1 MGEDR
6 SEAMTAWLQQF
17 VSDAATEERVA
28 HFVTQVDDEVL
39 RRSPEVARDA
49 MLVADLHN
57 STRAQWRAFLVT
69 LLEREH
75 RLVLPDAAIALAR
88 SVARRGLELGVLL
101 KIYRAGQQAIFRYL
115 TDLTAGLKQGD
126 PSRDQV
132 LVGVWSRADRW
143 MDEVIEQLITVYYE
157 ERQRLHEGAQARKA
171 EAIDA
176 ILGGG
181 APQTSEA
188 SRALGHPVHAWQT
201 GFVSWT
207 AADTHDRP
215 DAAHTIASAA
225 AEALGTSH
233 PLTMAAGSRDLWF
246 WTATDN
252 CPDLAALESL
262 GPLLE
267 KIDTQLAVGI
277 SGKGVRGFRH
287 SHQEA
292 RAAQTLAMSA
302 NFSRNLVLYHDVE
315 LLCLTAGSDDLSRRM
330 VERELGALGRP
341 DKNTEVIR
349 ETVLAYIESGLNVE
363 ATARGLFVHK
373 NTVRYRLGKAEE
385 LLGHSLS
392 ERIAYLEVALRHA
405 SMFGPPPTV

>member
-57 STRAQWRAFLVT
+57 DARPVACLPRHAPRARAPT
-69 LLEREH
+69 GA
-75 RLVLPDAAIALAR
+75 P
-88 SVARRGLELGVLL
+88 RRGDRPRPLRGTTR
-101 KIYRAGQQAIFRYL
+101 IGTRRAPEDLPGRPQAIFRYL

-188 SRALGHPVHAWQT
+188 RGRS
-201 GFVSWT
+201 
-207 AADTHDRP
+207 
-215 DAAHTIASAA
+215 
-225 AEALGTSH
+225 
-233 PLTMAAGSRDLWF
+233 
-246 WTATDN
+246 
-252 CPDLAALESL
+252 
-262 GPLLE
+262 
-267 KIDTQLAVGI
+267 DTQFT
-277 SGKGVRGFRH
+277 RGRPVSSAGPPRTPTTGQTRRTPSPPRPRRH
-287 SHQEA
+287 SAPRA
-292 RAAQTLAMSA
+292 R
-302 NFSRNLVLYHDVE
+302 
-315 LLCLTAGSDDLSRRM
+315 
-330 VERELGALGRP
+330 
-341 DKNTEVIR
+341 
-349 ETVLAYIESGLNVE
+349 
-363 ATARGLFVHK
+363 
-373 NTVRYRLGKAEE
+373 
-385 LLGHSLS
+385 
-392 ERIAYLEVALRHA
+392 
-405 SMFGPPPTV
+405 

>member
-28 HFVTQVDDEVL
+28 HFVTQVDDEIL

-49 MLVADLHN
+49 MLVTDLHS

-69 LLEREH
+69 LLEQEH

-101 KIYRAGQQAIFRYL
+101 KIYRAGQQAVFRYL
-115 TDLTAGLKQGD
+115 TDLTEALKQGD

-132 LVGVWSRADRW
+132 LVDVWSRADRW
-143 MDEVIEQLITVYYE
+143 MDEVIERLIAVYYE
-157 ERQRLHEGAQARKA
+157 ERQSLQKGAETRKA
-171 EAIDA
+171 ETIDA
-176 ILGGG
+176 ILGG
-181 APQTSEA
+181 AVPQTGEA
-188 SRALGHPVHAWQT
+188 SRALEHPVHAWA
-201 GFVSWT
+201 G
-207 AADTHDRP
+207 RG
-215 DAAHTIASAA
+215 AHHRLRGRRGTRHLASADGGRRQPRS
-225 AEALGTSH
+225 LVLDCHGQLSR
-233 PLTMAAGSRDLWF
+233 PQRPRVAGP
-246 WTATDN
+246 TARK
-252 CPDLAALESL
+252 EQY
-262 GPLLE
+262 
-267 KIDTQLAVGI
+267 QLAVGI

-292 RAAQTLAMSA
+292 RAAQTLAISA
-302 NFSRNLVLYHDVE
+302 NSSLNLVLYHDVE
-315 LLCLTAGSDDLSRRM
+315 LLCLTAGSDDLTRRM

-349 ETVLAYIESGLNVE
+349 ETVLAYIESGLNAE
-363 ATARGLFVHK
+363 PTAQGLFVHK

-392 ERIAYLEVALRHA
+392 QRIAYLEVALRHA

>member
-252 CPDLAALESL
+252 CPDLAALDSL

-277 SGKGVRGFRH
+277 SGKGGAVSGTATKKRGPRRPSLCRRTPASTWCCTTMSSFSVSR
-287 SHQEA
+287 Q
-292 RAAQTLAMSA
+292 AAMT
-302 NFSRNLVLYHDVE
+302 
-315 LLCLTAGSDDLSRRM
+315 
-330 VERELGALGRP
+330 
-341 DKNTEVIR
+341 
-349 ETVLAYIESGLNVE
+349 
-363 ATARGLFVHK
+363 
-373 NTVRYRLGKAEE
+373 
-385 LLGHSLS
+385 
-392 ERIAYLEVALRHA
+392 
-405 SMFGPPPTV
+405 

>member
-171 EAIDA
+171 EAIHA

-207 AADTHDRP
+207 AADTHDKARRG
-215 DAAHTIASAA
+215 AHHR
-225 AEALGTSH
+225 LRGRGGTRH
-233 PLTMAAGSRDLWF
+233 
-246 WTATDN
+246 
-252 CPDLAALESL
+252 LAPADDGRREPRS
-262 GPLLE
+262 
-267 KIDTQLAVGI
+267 
-277 SGKGVRGFRH
+277 
-287 SHQEA
+287 
-292 RAAQTLAMSA
+292 
-302 NFSRNLVLYHDVE
+302 LVLDGHRQ
-315 LLCLTAGSDDLSRRM
+315 LPRP
-330 VERELGALGRP
+330 GRTRVP
-341 DKNTEVIR
+341 
-349 ETVLAYIESGLNVE
+349 GP
-363 ATARGLFVHK
+363 TAREDRHPTGRRHFRK
-373 NTVRYRLGKAEE
+373 RGARFPAQPPRSAGRTDPRYVGE
-385 LLGHSLS
+385 L
-392 ERIAYLEVALRHA
+392 
-405 SMFGPPPTV
+405 

>member
-6 SEAMTAWLQQF
+6 SEAMTVWLQQF

-176 ILGGG
+176 ILGGAG
-181 APQTSEA
+181 PQTSED
-188 SRALGHPVHAWQT
+188 SRALGHPVHA
-201 GFVSWT
+201 
-207 AADTHDRP
+207 
-215 DAAHTIASAA
+215 
-225 AEALGTSH
+225 
-233 PLTMAAGSRDLWF
+233 
-246 WTATDN
+246 
-252 CPDLAALESL
+252 
-262 GPLLE
+262 
-267 KIDTQLAVGI
+267 
-277 SGKGVRGFRH
+277 
-287 SHQEA
+287 
-292 RAAQTLAMSA
+292 
-302 NFSRNLVLYHDVE
+302 
-315 LLCLTAGSDDLSRRM
+315 
-330 VERELGALGRP
+330 
-341 DKNTEVIR
+341 
-349 ETVLAYIESGLNVE
+349 
-363 ATARGLFVHK
+363 
-373 NTVRYRLGKAEE
+373 
-385 LLGHSLS
+385 
-392 ERIAYLEVALRHA
+392 
-405 SMFGPPPTV
+405 